1 MAGRVPGAGEDDGVR
16 VPACRDQ
23 LPGAVRQ
30 PPTPGR
36 PDPPGGGALPCG
48 RPGRPGP
55 DPGQGPGPGRG
66 AGGRPR
72 RRPRRTRRC
81 ARRRGRGGRAPVVL
95 VEAGSGPVT
104 NLADVLLAPAQR
116 TPDAIALRA
125 GPDTIAYR
133 ELESRAARVAG
144 ALRSEGVRPGDQVTI
159 EGHNTIAFA
168 TSYLGALRVG
178 AVAVPLNPQA
188 PDPELDR
195 ELATVEP
202 AVMLGPPLH

>member
-1 MAGRVPGAGEDDGVR
+1 M
-16 VPACRDQ
+16 
-23 LPGAVRQ
+23 
-30 PPTPGR
+30 
-36 PDPPGGGALPCG
+36 
-48 RPGRPGP
+48 
-55 DPGQGPGPGRG
+55 
-66 AGGRPR
+66 
-72 RRPRRTRRC
+72 
-81 ARRRGRGGRAPVVL
+81 
-95 VEAGSGPVT
+95 T

-125 GPDTIAYR
+125 GPDSMTYR

-144 ALRSEGVRPGDQVTI
+144 ALRAEGVQPGDRVTI
-159 EGHNTIAFA
+159 EGHNTIAFV

-202 AVMLGPPLH
+202 AVMLGPPAAKLVEATAQRVSGRCHDPGSQRGGPCTHHR